1 MLSPK
6 LRNYIC
12 NSFFNI
18 YIYPSFLILRLA
30 FPFLLFLVIRPKKT
44 HIDDMYYRR
53 VDTGMVGG
61 RGIVIQY
68 VFDFYSVPY
77 RPSGEIR
84 LKSCFSIGYLK
95 TGIYHSGF
103 HYLTTYILNITNVTT
118 FNMISIAPCHYCDWV
133 AGSSSIGK
141 RP

>member
-1 MLSPK
+1 
-6 LRNYIC
+6 
-12 NSFFNI
+12 
-18 YIYPSFLILRLA
+18 
-30 FPFLLFLVIRPKKT
+30 
-44 HIDDMYYRR
+44 MYYRR

-103 HYLTTYILNITNVTT
+103 HYLTTIEHHKCYNIQHD
-118 FNMISIAPCHYCDWV
+118 FDSPMSLL
-133 AGSSSIGK
+133 
-141 RP
+141 